1 MVAETRLS
9 PSDLI
14 WPIFVTQGSRERLK
28 SLPFVER
35 VPLAEIGAAAR
46 IAGEAGIPCIALFPH
61 GEPRSETA
69 HTALSADNI
78 MCRAIAE
85 CKTAAPH
92 VGVLAD
98 VALDPYTSH
107 GHDGLLARDGSVDN
121 DATLDMLVAQAL
133 VQARA
138 GADILAPS
146 DMMDGRIGRIRAA
159 LEADGFHDR
168 QIMAYAA
175 KYASALYGQ
184 GG

>member
-78 MCRAIAE
+78 MCRA
-85 CKTAAPH
+85 C
-92 VGVLAD
+92 GR
-98 VALDPYTSH
+98 
-107 GHDGLLARDGSVDN
+107 ARRRG
-121 DATLDMLVAQAL
+121 
-133 VQARA
+133 ARS
-138 GADILAPS
+138 LHQP
-146 DMMDGRIGRIRAA
+146 RA
-159 LEADGFHDR
+159 
-168 QIMAYAA
+168 
-175 KYASALYGQ
+175 
-184 GG
+184 